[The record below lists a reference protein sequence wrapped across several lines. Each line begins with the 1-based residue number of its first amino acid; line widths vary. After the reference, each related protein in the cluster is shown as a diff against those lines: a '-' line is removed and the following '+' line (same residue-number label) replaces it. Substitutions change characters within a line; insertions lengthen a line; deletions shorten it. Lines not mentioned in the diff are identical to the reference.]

1 MKCFNHSENDAVAVC
16 KNCKKGLCKDCL
28 TEANNGIACTSTC
41 IEEVNQLDL
50 LMQQSKKSHKL
61 ASGAYY
67 KNAYI
72 YGGFGLVFIIFG
84 LLSKNNLEFSLTVGI
99 IFIIGSIFSIISG
112 NKYKKDLQN

>member
-16 KNCKKGLCKDCL
+16 KNCSKGLCKDCL

-41 IEEVNQLDL
+41 VEEVNQIDL
-50 LMQQSKKSHKL
+50 LMQKSKKSHRL
-61 ASGAYY
+61 TSGAYY

-72 YGGFGLVFIIFG
+72 SGGFGLVFIIYG
-84 LLSKNNLEFSLTVGI
+84 LLSNGITGFLVTMGI

-112 NKYKKDLQN
+112 NKFKKDL